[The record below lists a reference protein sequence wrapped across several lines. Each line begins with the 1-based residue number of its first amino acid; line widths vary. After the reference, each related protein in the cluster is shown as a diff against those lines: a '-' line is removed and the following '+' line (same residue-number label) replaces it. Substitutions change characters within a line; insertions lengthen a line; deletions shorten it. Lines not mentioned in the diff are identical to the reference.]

1 MGNKL
6 KDILVGKVTKKE
18 IGLIPNS
25 FDVIGQIMVFSNFP
39 EELKKKEKIIGK
51 GILEHHKNIISVFKK
66 SENYSGKYRTPKLA
80 LLAGINSKETEHKE
94 NNTRIKLNVEKVYF
108 SVRLSTERKRIFEQV
123 KKNEEILAMFSG
135 CGVYP
140 LTIVKNS
147 DAKKIIGIEA
157 NPTGHKFAL
166 ENLKINKIEDK
177 IKLYKGDV
185 RKILPDITKKFDR
198 ILMPLPKGAER
209 FLDITLKKIKE
220 KGTIHLYTFSEEG
233 KFDDTKKNIREE
245 CKKQGKKCRILKIV
259 KCGHY
264 SPGTFRVCVDFRV
277 SSL

>member
-94 NNTRIKLNVEKVYF
+94 NNTR
-108 SVRLSTERKRIFEQV
+108 SSSTG
-123 KKNEEILAMFSG
+123 S
-135 CGVYP
+135 
-140 LTIVKNS
+140 
-147 DAKKIIGIEA
+147 
-157 NPTGHKFAL
+157 
-166 ENLKINKIEDK
+166 NL
-177 IKLYKGDV
+177 
-185 RKILPDITKKFDR
+185 RR
-198 ILMPLPKGAER
+198 
-209 FLDITLKKIKE
+209 
-220 KGTIHLYTFSEEG
+220 
-233 KFDDTKKNIREE
+233 
-245 CKKQGKKCRILKIV
+245 
-259 KCGHY
+259 
-264 SPGTFRVCVDFRV
+264 
-277 SSL
+277 